1 MTVSFDVAI
10 ADFSPA
16 LPMAVGLSGG
26 ADSTALLLAC
36 ARKWPGQVQAIHV
49 HHGLQAAADGF
60 EEHCAALCQSLNVP
74 LWVKRL
80 DARHTPGQSPED
92 AARQARYKAF
102 EAVAIASKAQAAIKS
117 IAIAQH
123 ADDQVE
129 TLLLALSRGAGIAGL
144 AAMPARW
151 ERAGVVWHRPLL
163 QVAGADIRS
172 WLRLQGQPWVE
183 DPTNTDQ
190 RYTRNRIRA
199 RLRDAGRCLR
209 ESLPGARRG
218 DFGCDERRGVP
229 PIGHYKINHDNI
241 IELFL
246 APAQSPQNVVIE
258 SPPNVVINSTP
269 RSGAQLPP
277 NVVIDT
283 EITTESTSEIT
294 APVADA
300 PAPPSKPPQKAARR
314 PSGFGTLITE
324 HTDERVSAYLFILKP
339 EISAGNADLILRR
352 IHLDGIETWRDVL
365 TTWAERGYNRTGFA
379 DMFERYDTLRN
390 QKRVKAG
397 TPPKTTAPRMSDEQY
412 AELEAQ
418 MEKSWA

>member
-199 RLRDAGRCLR
+199 QLLPALEAAFPAFRETFARSASNAAQAAELLDELAQQDLLRVGAPPHITVLQGLSRARQANVLR
-209 ESLPGARRG
+209 HWLRVA
-218 DFGCDERRGVP
+218 
-229 PIGHYKINHDNI
+229 Y
-241 IELFL
+241 
-246 APAQSPQNVVIE
+246 AT
-258 SPPNVVINSTP
+258 TP
-269 RSGAQLPP
+269 SAAQLGELL
-277 NVVIDT
+277 NQLAAC
-283 EITTESTSEIT
+283 TTRGPDRTT
-294 APVADA
+294 NP
-300 PAPPSKPPQKAARR
+300 R
-314 PSGFGTLITE
+314 PTL
-324 HTDERVSAYLFILKP
+324 
-339 EISAGNADLILRR
+339 
-352 IHLDGIETWRDVL
+352 
-365 TTWAERGYNRTGFA
+365 
-379 DMFERYDTLRN
+379 M
-390 QKRVKAG
+390 
-397 TPPKTTAPRMSDEQY
+397 
-412 AELEAQ
+412 
-418 MEKSWA
+418 

>member
-1 MTVSFDVAI
+1 MTLSFDVAI

-60 EEHCAALCQSLNVP
+60 EQHCAALCQSLNVP

-102 EAVAIASKAQAAIKS
+102 EAVAIASKAKAAIKS

-199 RLRDAGRCLR
+199 QLLPALEAAFPAFRETFARSASNAAQAAELLDELAQQDLLRVGAPPHITVLQGLSRARQANVLRHWLRVAYATTPSAAQLGELLNQLAACTTRGHRIHIKVGR
-209 ESLPGARRG
+209 G
-218 DFGCDERRGVP
+218 F
-229 PIGHYKINHDNI
+229 
-241 IELFL
+241 
-246 APAQSPQNVVIE
+246 VV
-258 SPPNVVINSTP
+258 
-269 RSGAQLPP
+269 RSGPQLGWY
-277 NVVIDT
+277 N
-283 EITTESTSEIT
+283 
-294 APVADA
+294 
-300 PAPPSKPPQKAARR
+300 
-314 PSGFGTLITE
+314 
-324 HTDERVSAYLFILKP
+324 P
-339 EISAGNADLILRR
+339 E
-352 IHLDGIETWRDVL
+352 VL
-365 TTWAERGYNRTGFA
+365 
-379 DMFERYDTLRN
+379 
-390 QKRVKAG
+390 V
-397 TPPKTTAPRMSDEQY
+397 
-412 AELEAQ
+412 
-418 MEKSWA
+418 